1 VFTVTATS
9 GGMSASASAELIV
22 ILSPS

>member
-9 GGMSASASAELIV
+9 GSMSASATTKLIV

>member
-9 GGMSASASAELIV
+9 GSMSASATAKLIV